1 MTESPDAFAVFLDAV
16 QSGRWM
22 LAAAALL
29 VGLVWITR
37 TFGGHALPWLA
48 SDRGGA
54 ALALAGG
61 VAGAVLTALLAGED
75 PSLALLARGTEVGIM
90 AAGGWTVVKKLIAPS
105 DRYP

>member
-1 MTESPDAFAVFLDAV
+1 MAPAGRYPRVSDGHHRRRAVPGGSKGDRMTESPDAFAVFLDAV

-54 ALALAGG
+54 ALALGG
-61 VAGAVLTALLAGED
+61 GGAGAVLPPL
-75 PSLALLARGTEVGIM
+75 P
-90 AAGGWTVVKKLIAPS
+90 AGGGPLPA
-105 DRYP
+105 